1 MLYTVETLFTGLNLS
16 GGNLR
21 QVLVSDTD
29 GTAINDRFFYVV
41 NNKNPIV
48 NRLFIFDSNSNI
60 EIKRIKIETLG
71 AKGLR
76 VSPIP
81 VPSFVAENY
90 CGNTVSFSLRQT
102 GNASPLHYQKTKI
115 PLLNEWVNQNI
126 NLSYFGNPNFSNERY
141 FQLSDFTVSYDA
153 LDISNNFVNAEFS
166 IKIIMEILVSSEV
179 LDA

>member
-1 MLYTVETLFTGLNLS
+1 MLYTVETLFTDFNLV

-21 QVLVSDTD
+21 QVLVYDTD
-29 GTAINDRFFYVV
+29 GTAINGRHFYVV
-41 NNKNPIV
+41 NNGKPIV
-48 NRLFIFDSNSNI
+48 NRLFIFDTNSNI

-71 AKGLR
+71 AVGLR
-76 VSPIP
+76 VSPII

-90 CGNTVSFSLRQT
+90 CGNTVSFSLMQM

-115 PLLNEWVNQNI
+115 PLLNEWVDQNI
-126 NLSYFGNPNFSNERY
+126 NLSYFGNPNFPNERY
-141 FQLSDFTVSYDA
+141 FQLSGFTLSYDA

-179 LDA
+179 LDV